1 MKNKDYDEYVLS
13 NIENIKNKEDGN
25 FRHTKN
31 NELAG
36 YRHPQGY
43 IYISIGCNKRIT
55 AHRLAWL
62 YEYGEL
68 PNGVIDHINHDRAD
82 NRICNLRDVTNLENH
97 KNRKM
102 HSKNT
107 SGATGVHFNNKNKKY
122 RAYICVKGKRKH
134 LGMFEN
140 LEDAVKAR
148 EKAQKEFNFH
158 KNSGR

>member
-13 NIENIKNKEDGN
+13 NIENIKNKYSYNKEDGN
-25 FRHTKN
+25 FRHT
-31 NELAG
+31 
-36 YRHPQGY
+36 
-43 IYISIGCNKRIT
+43 
-55 AHRLAWL
+55 
-62 YEYGEL
+62 
-68 PNGVIDHINHDRAD
+68 
-82 NRICNLRDVTNLENH
+82 
-97 KNRKM
+97 
-102 HSKNT
+102 KNT

-122 RAYICVKGKRKH
+122 QAYICVKGKRKH